1 MRAPAR
7 VAARRQ
13 IDKRLKNLRNLTHTD
28 PPARGWVKA
37 IREALG
43 MTMAQLGDRLGVT
56 APRVA
61 ALESA
66 EVSGSV
72 SLKTLE
78 RAAEALDCRLVYV
91 LLPRTPLAEMV
102 AERAEALAR
111 RRLDAVRHHMALENQ
126 SVNRIEDDAQFTE
139 LVRSITATAGSELW
153 NPQ

>member
-1 MRAPAR
+1 
-7 VAARRQ
+7 
-13 IDKRLKNLRNLTHTD
+13 
-28 PPARGWVKA
+28 
-37 IREALG
+37 